1 MLVTVR
7 SPTAASRFED
17 APSRFIGRRNER
29 ERIQAL
35 LTDAG
40 QGLSG
45 TLVIRGAAGIGKS
58 SLVSDAVR
66 ALDDYQL
73 VSIDGVETEVEL
85 PYAALHRALTPYL
98 PTVSALP
105 EPQRDALQIIFGQKT
120 GPAPDAFL
128 VGLATLTLVA
138 DAAES
143 AALVWITDDAH
154 WIDRSSLR
162 TLAFVARRLLAEGV
176 VMLFCVR
183 DAFELPELA
192 ALPTLHLG
200 GLEPPEALALVHTT
214 ETEIEASVARRVL
227 AESEG
232 NPLALIEFSRG
243 LAPSQLAG
251 DRSIPEPLPL
261 TGRLESLFSQR
272 IQDLPAAAQTLLLVA
287 AVEPAADANLLWG
300 AAERLGVSAADVPLS
315 DVAAFLMLHPE
326 TRFRH
331 PLIRSA
337 VHSMAPVARRREAH
351 AALAQAF
358 SSERDR
364 DRRAWHLAGAADG
377 PDEDVAEELE
387 RVAEAARTRGGYIA
401 EARFL
406 SRAAELSP
414 EPKRGATRALASI
427 EASLAAGETQQA
439 LVTLNVLPRPDRSDL
454 RARAL
459 SARGKTAFALARFE
473 QARVLLIEAAESLVD
488 ADPEAVRTAW
498 LNALYAA
505 VTSCGP
511 ADLSAFMATAQQ
523 ASAAQIGQ
531 PEGDS
536 LTARLLAGFMALV
549 NGDFPNAKRQLGQAL
564 AAPAQAGFD
573 TSMSGL
579 EPWLMLYAAAE
590 VLDLN
595 RGRAPLN
602 RMVIRDRAAG
612 ALPSL
617 GNALGSLMNLEA
629 RSGHLARADQ
639 LAAETAEVHRAFN
652 ADPHILGFMTHFQ
665 VAVRAD
671 DPDAGAR
678 IKALRDMTAAA
689 AFGAAELGCLTSLA
703 ILHLGKGEY
712 PAALH
717 AGQMAECSR
726 TPLSSLLSLPDLVE
740 AAGRSDEL
748 DYAAR
753 MLTQLEARVEAA
765 PTPWG
770 RGLLARSG
778 ALLAS
783 GNHADALYRDA
794 ISSLHNAS
802 MPLDEAR
809 AHLVYG
815 EWLRRGRR
823 RTDAA
828 GELSAASE
836 MFDDMGA
843 GAFARR
849 AAVELNAAGSRPRR
863 RVPETR
869 DDLTTQERQVAA
881 AATGRSTNREIAAAM
896 FLSEATIAYHLR
908 KVFQKLDITSRR
920 QLSSALS
927 SSRPPGD
934 QALRGGL
941 SASEDA
947 SRARTLETASRKR
960 STKEER

>member
-1 MLVTVR
+1 MVV
-7 SPTAASRFED
+7 
-17 APSRFIGRRNER
+17 
-29 ERIQAL
+29 
-35 LTDAG
+35 
-40 QGLSG
+40 
-45 TLVIRGAAGIGKS
+45 RGAAGIGKS
-58 SLVSDAVR
+58 TLVRDAVR
-66 ALDDYQL
+66 SLDDHQL

-85 PYAALHRALTPYL
+85 PYAALHRAVARYL
-98 PTVSALP
+98 PMVRALP
-105 EPQRDALQIIFGQKT
+105 EPQRDALRIIFGQKT
-120 GPAPDAFL
+120 GRAPDPFL
-128 VGLATLTLVA
+128 VGLATLTLIA

-143 AALVWITDDAH
+143 TAMVWITDDAH

-183 DAFELPELA
+183 DGFEVPELA
-192 ALPTLHLG
+192 ALPTLQLG
-200 GLEPPEALALVHTT
+200 GLKPPEALALVHIT
-214 ETEIEASVARRVL
+214 ETDIEASVARRVL

-232 NPLALIEFSRG
+232 NPLALIEFPRG

-261 TGRLESLFSQR
+261 TGRLESLFARR
-272 IQDLPAAAQTLLLVA
+272 IQELPEATQSFLLVA
-287 AVEPAADANLLWG
+287 AVEPAGDADLLWE
-300 AAERLGVSAADVPLS
+300 AAERLGVSVADVLPG
-315 DVAAFLMLHPE
+315 DVAAFLVVHPE

-331 PLIRSA
+331 PLMRSA
-337 VHSMAPVARRREAH
+337 VYSNAPVARRREVH
-351 AALAQAF
+351 SALAQAF
-358 SSERDR
+358 SSDRDR
-364 DRRAWHLAGAADG
+364 DRRAWHLAGAASG
-377 PDEDVAEELE
+377 PDEAVAEELE
-387 RVAEAARTRGGYIA
+387 RVAETARARGGYTA

-414 EPKRGATRALASI
+414 TPDRGAARALASI

-439 LVTLNVLPRPDRSDL
+439 LANLDLLPRSDRSDL

-459 SARGKTAFALARFE
+459 SARGKTVFALARFE
-473 QARVLLIEAAESLVD
+473 EARVLLIDAAESSVD

-498 LNALYAA
+498 LNALYAG
-505 VTSCGP
+505 VTACGP
-511 ADLSAFMATAQQ
+511 ADLSPFMATARQ
-523 ASAAQIGQ
+523 ASAAQAGQ
-531 PEGDS
+531 PGGDS

-549 NGDFPNAKRQLGQAL
+549 NGDLPESMRRLGQAL
-564 AAPAQAGFD
+564 GAPADDGFD

-590 VLDLN
+590 ILDLN
-595 RGRAPLN
+595 RGRPPLN

-617 GNALGSLMNLEA
+617 GNALASLMNLEA

-652 ADPHILGFMTHFQ
+652 ADPQILDLLTHFQ

-671 DPDAGAR
+671 DPDAGSR
-678 IKALRDMTAAA
+678 ISELRDRTAAA
-689 AFGAAELGCLTSLA
+689 GFGAAELGCLTSLT
-703 ILHLGKGEY
+703 ILHVSRGEY

-717 AGQMAECSR
+717 AGQIAAESR

-740 AAGRSDEL
+740 AAARSDER
-748 DYAAR
+748 DVAASV
-753 MLTQLEARVEAA
+753 LTQLETRVDAA

-778 ALLAS
+778 ALLA
-783 GNHADALYRDA
+783 GGDHADALYRDA
-794 ISSLHNAS
+794 ISSLHDARI
-802 MPLDEAR
+802 PLDEAR
-809 AHLVYG
+809 AHLLYG

-828 GELSAASE
+828 AELRAAHE
-836 MFDDMGA
+836 MFEDMSA

-849 AAVELNAAGSRPRR
+849 AAIELNAAGSRPRR
-863 RVPETR
+863 RAPETR
-869 DDLTTQERQVAA
+869 DDLTTQERQVAETA
-881 AATGRSTNREIAAAM
+881 AGGSTNREIAAAM

-920 QLSSALS
+920 QLSSVLS
-927 SSRPPGD
+927 SSRRLGD
-934 QALRGGL
+934 QAPAG
-941 SASEDA
+941 
-947 SRARTLETASRKR
+947 RTISI
-960 STKEER
+960 